1 MIQDPEK
8 IRRRVARM
16 DTDDLMIWA
25 NSAAAGMQQQL
36 DDFRKHPAEDHLGEI
51 KRATI
56 TMDFVVDELA
66 IRLKQANEALDDD
79 EHPE

>member
-16 DTDDLMIWA
+16 DTDDLRSWA
-25 NSAAAGMQQQL
+25 NSAAVGMQRQL
-36 DDFRKHPAEDHLGEI
+36 DDFFRSPAEDHLGEI
-51 KRATI
+51 KIATL

-66 IRLKQANEALDDD
+66 VRLKQAQESLDED